1 MTWGMVM
8 FISQNG
14 PGCAPRSWPVWKL
27 KRRSHHRRSWG
38 KPRTSLWALNVMENG
53 DLTEVKW
60 GSKQE
65 PLGDKKHDLTNKKW
79 GFNMIYVINNLGE
92 LTN

>member
-1 MTWGMVM
+1 
-8 FISQNG
+8 
-14 PGCAPRSWPVWKL
+14 
-27 KRRSHHRRSWG
+27 
-38 KPRTSLWALNVMENG
+38 MENG